1 MGGLVD
7 VGVVVADLLVADAL
21 IVFRLEMLTLGV
33 KALNLAF
40 KPSRNSN
47 RGLYPSQAL

>member
-1 MGGLVD
+1 MGGLVE
-7 VGVVVADLLVADAL
+7 VGVVVADFVVAEGL

-47 RGLYPSQAL
+47 RGL